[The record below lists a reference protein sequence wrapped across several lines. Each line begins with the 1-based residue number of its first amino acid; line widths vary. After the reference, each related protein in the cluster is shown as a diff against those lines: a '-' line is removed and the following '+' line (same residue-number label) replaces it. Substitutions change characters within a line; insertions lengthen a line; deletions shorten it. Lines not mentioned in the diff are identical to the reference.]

1 MLNWPSELTPTFKNF
16 VTCEYASLNKQGTPI
31 TYPCTPYVGHGTLD
45 ISTGLTYPAKAERAR
60 RNPKVGLLFS
70 YARGSG
76 LEKPP
81 TVLVL
86 GHAAVRD
93 ANLQANTD
101 RYVRAS
107 LAKNPAT
114 FKGQPKFLLRNLT
127 WYFARIWVEVT
138 PLQILWWPEGNL
150 GAQPQTWEAPRDVA
164 LPKSDPE
171 PPGAQPVAWQE
182 APLDW
187 HFGLRRALKL
197 GKPVLTVV
205 NADGY
210 PVPVRVADARMAAE
224 APTELSLEL
233 VAELVRQ
240 SIIIVLGLI
249 MLFQLSPQLMFT
261 MVSVV
266 PVVAVA
272 AVFFGRFIQKLS
284 KQVQDGIAD
293 SGTIVDE
300 TLQGIQNVKAFAN
313 EAWEVVRYGKSV
325 DAARSLALKGARWRG
340 AFVTTVSCRSRSASR
355 PIP

>member
-16 VTCEYASLNKQGTPI
+16 VTCEYASLNKQGAPI
-31 TYPCTPYVGHGTLD
+31 TYPCTPYVGEHTLD
-45 ISTGLTYPAKAERAR
+45 VSTGLTYPAKAERAR

-76 LEKPP
+76 LTQPP

-93 ANLQANTD
+93 SNLQANTD

-114 FKGQPKFLLRNLT
+114 FKGQPKLLLRNLT
-127 WYFARIWVEVT
+127 WYFARIWIEVT

-171 PPGAQPVAWQE
+171 PPGAQPAPWQE

-187 HFGLRRALKL
+187 HLGLKRALKL

-210 PVPVRVADARMAAE
+210 PVPVRVADARME
-224 APTELSLEL
+224 KDDLWLSLHPGTPLQPQGQACLTFHTHPEVFTGQENL
-233 VAELVRQ
+233 AFVGSVSSSGNTAIFKVARQ
-240 SIIIVLGLI
+240 LG
-249 MLFQLSPQLMFT
+249 
-261 MVSVV
+261 
-266 PVVAVA
+266 
-272 AVFFGRFIQKLS
+272 
-284 KQVQDGIAD
+284 D
-293 SGTIVDE
+293 
-300 TLQGIQNVKAFAN
+300 
-313 EAWEVVRYGKSV
+313 W
-325 DAARSLALKGARWRG
+325 SLAGRGLKQMSAFLGKQRVLAPRLKSESARRG
-340 AFVTTVSCRSRSASR
+340 QPVPKVNLT
-355 PIP
+355 